1 MQDHAPAGA
10 LTASV
15 LAVGGNDA
23 GRPEE
28 EIVKLIFL
36 RDQGTTSFSSAIP
49 LMSGLALTCD
59 CYENMC
65 LRNSPEIIPDGH
77 WGLSTPG

>member
-1 MQDHAPAGA
+1 M
-10 LTASV
+10 LE
-15 LAVGGNDA
+15 VGKNDA

-28 EIVKLIFL
+28 EMVKRIFL
-36 RDQGTTSFSSAIP
+36 RDQKTTFCSSAIP
-49 LMSGLALTCD
+49 LMSGLALTRD

-65 LRNSPEIIPDGH
+65 LRNWPEIIPDGH